1 MKKAYFFWI
10 ALAEIAGGLSGYLT
24 REGMKIYADSAVKPF
39 MTPPAWVFP
48 IAWTVLYAL
57 MGINAARVYSA
68 PESSDRTKGLKMFL
82 LQLAVNFAWC
92 FVFFTFMEYLA
103 AFAVLAALLLLVLMM
118 AVYFRRVDALSGYLQ
133 VPYIFWLIFAGYLN
147 LGVWYL
153 NA

>member
-39 MTPPAWVFP
+39 MNPPAWVFP

-57 MGINAARVYSA
+57 MGIGAARVYSA
-68 PESSDRTKGLKMFL
+68 PVSSDRTKGLRMFV
-82 LQLAVNFAWC
+82 LQLMVNFAWC
-92 FVFFTFMEYLA
+92 FVFFTFREYLC
-103 AFAVLAALLLLVLMM
+103 AFGVLVTLLLLVVMM
-118 AVYFRRVDALSGYLQ
+118 TVYFRRVDVLSGYLQ
-133 VPYIFWLIFAGYLN
+133 VPYILWLIFAGYLN